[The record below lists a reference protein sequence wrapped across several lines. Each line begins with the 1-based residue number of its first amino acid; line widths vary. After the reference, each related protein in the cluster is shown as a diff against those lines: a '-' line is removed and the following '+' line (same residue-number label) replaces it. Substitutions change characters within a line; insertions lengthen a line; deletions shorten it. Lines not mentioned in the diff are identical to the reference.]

1 MLAPRYTYALTLRQE
16 THTCAHSPCQE
27 ALIPTHPETTEG
39 PLHSTQYKDLIQTCA
54 HIHTPQGAT
63 SQTSLP

>member
-1 MLAPRYTYALTLRQE
+1 MPRRTYALTPRQE

-27 ALIPTHPETTEG
+27 ALIHTHPETTEG
-39 PLHSTQYKDLIQTCA
+39 ALHSIQDTDLPQTCA
-54 HIHTPQGAT
+54 HIRTPQGAT